1 MSTFKFRPAAR
12 SQAKPLI
19 GLHSESGAGKTFSAL
34 VLARGFVGPTGKIG
48 MIETES
54 GRGEAYG
61 DKVEYPEVGGYDV
74 LALRDDFSP
83 KNYGAAIEAAESAKL
98 DALII
103 DSASHEWEG
112 AGGVLSQA
120 ADNEAAGKKGM
131 LVWQKPKIDHQR
143 EFMLKFM
150 QTPIPLVI
158 LNMRSKY
165 PMEQAVVSGKK
176 EWVRCKDLEPKQSED
191 ILYEMFVH
199 GWIEK
204 ETHNF
209 NRTKCTSRTLEGVFE
224 NGKPIT
230 LETGRKL
237 AAWSR
242 GAVAATPSAAPE
254 TIAAGNAASEKGE
267 AALIAWKDGLS
278 QADKESIRPYW
289 KSWASAALTV
299 DGKKVTA

>member
-1 MSTFKFRPAAR
+1 MAVKFRPAAR

-19 GLHSESGAGKTFSAL
+19 GLHSESGAGKTFTAL
-34 VLARGFVGPTGKIG
+34 LLARGFVGLTGRIG

-54 GRGEAYG
+54 GRGEAYA
-61 DKVEYPEVGGYDV
+61 DKVEYPEIGGYDV
-74 LALRDDFSP
+74 LPLRNDFSP
-83 KNYGAAIEAAESAKL
+83 KNYGEAIEEAEKEKF

-150 QTPIPLVI
+150 QTPIPLII

-165 PMEQAVVSGKK
+165 PMEQAVVNGKK

-204 ETHNF
+204 GTHNF

-224 NGKPIT
+224 NGKPVS
-230 LETGRKL
+230 LETGKKL
-237 AAWSR
+237 AAWAR
-242 GAVAATPSAAPE
+242 GAAVDPVLLAAGADAAGRGVAAYVAWRDALPAEQKEAIRPFNSQWSGTAK
-254 TIAAGNAASEKGE
+254 AAGA
-267 AALIAWKDGLS
+267 
-278 QADKESIRPYW
+278 
-289 KSWASAALTV
+289 
-299 DGKKVTA
+299 